1 MANTSIL
8 GAGQSALSAAQ
19 AGLVTTGHNIANV
32 NTPGYSRQVVV
43 QSASAGQDI
52 GVGFIGKGTEV
63 STIRRVF
70 NEFLYNQVVA
80 GETTKGAIDSYYAQI
95 KQIDNMLAD
104 ASSGVSSAMQE
115 FFEGV
120 QDVAANPGSA
130 ASRQAMLSSAEA
142 MAARFK
148 SIGGR
153 LDEMRQSINGQITT
167 SIGAINTYAQQIAS
181 LNDAIEKAQ
190 GTAGEGKP
198 ANDLL
203 DQRDQ
208 VIAELSKEVKVSV
221 VKQGNSYNVFMGSG
235 QALTVGTQVFKIQA
249 APIQTDASELQ
260 LAYVSNGTL
269 TRIPDTSITGGRL
282 GGLLEFRSKSLDPA
296 QNALGRIAIGL
307 AETFNAQ
314 HRLGQDQTGALGGGF
329 FTSGSPRVNQNTAN
343 TGTGAV
349 TAAITDASQLTTS
362 DYRISFTSATGDFVV
377 TRVSDNKRFPDPG
390 TYTTFPQTID
400 GITINSPSAMGD
412 FDLNDEFLIQPTRGG
427 ATGFDVE
434 LNDIKNIAAAAPI
447 RTAAAS
453 GNTGTATVSA
463 GVVTP
468 PLNANLQQPVTIT
481 FNANGTYNVTGT
493 GTGNPVNQAYTSGG
507 NITYNGWTIQI
518 SGTPA
523 AGDTFTIDPNTGGVG
538 DNRNALLL
546 AGLQTSNTLEGGQ
559 TYQNAYTH
567 MVSQVGNKT
576 HELEVT
582 GKAEAKLL
590 AAAVQAHQAE
600 SGVNLD
606 EEAANLM
613 RYQQAYQA
621 AAKVMQT
628 ASQLFDLLL
637 DLGQ

>member
-8 GAGQSALSAAQ
+8 GAGQSALTAAQ
-19 AGLVTTGHNIANV
+19 TGLVTTGHNIANV

-70 NEFLYNQVVA
+70 NEFLHNQVVA
-80 GETTKGAIDSYYAQI
+80 GETTKGAIDSHYAQI

-104 ASSGVSSAMQE
+104 PTSGISAAMQD

-120 QDVAANPGSA
+120 QDVATNPGSA
-130 ASRQAMLSSAEA
+130 ASRQAMLSGAEA
-142 MAARFK
+142 MAARFQ
-148 SIGGR
+148 SIADR
-153 LDEMRQSINGQITT
+153 LNEMRQSINGQVT
-167 SIGAINTYAQQIAS
+167 SSISAINVYAQQIAS

-203 DQRDQ
+203 DQRDHI
-208 VIAELSKEVKVSV
+208 IAELSKEVKVSV

-235 QALTVGTQVFKIQA
+235 QALTVGTQVFKVQA
-249 APIQTDASELQ
+249 AINPTDASKIQ
-260 LAYVSNGTL
+260 LSYASNGTTTL
-269 TRIPDTSITGGRL
+269 IPDSSITGGRL
-282 GGLLEFRSKSLDPA
+282 GGLLDFRNNSLDAA
-296 QNALGRIAIGL
+296 QNALGRVAIGL

-314 HRLGQDQTGALGGGF
+314 HRLGQDQTGALGGNF
-329 FTSGSPRVNQNTAN
+329 FTAGVPRVNASTTN

-349 TAAITDASQLTTS
+349 NAAITDPSALTTS
-362 DYRISFTSATGDFVV
+362 NYRVAFSSGTFTV
-377 TRVSDNKRFPDPG
+377 TRLSDNKQFPTSPA
-390 TYTTFPQTID
+390 TFNTFPQTID
-400 GITINSPSAMGD
+400 GITITSPSAMAAFGA
-412 FDLNDEFLIQPTRGG
+412 NDEYVIQPTRDG
-427 ATGFDVE
+427 ASGFGV
-434 LNDIKNIAAAAPI
+434 LINDTKNIAAAAPI
-447 RTAAAS
+447 RTGAAS

-463 GVVTP
+463 GVVNAP
-468 PLNANLQQPVTIT
+468 VNANLQQPVTIR
-481 FNANGTYNVTGT
+481 FNADGTYNVTGT

-507 NITYNGWTIQI
+507 GITYNGWTIQI

-523 AGDTFTIDPNTGGVG
+523 SGDTFTIGPNTGGVG

-546 AGLQTSNTLEGGQ
+546 SGLQAKGTLEGGL

-576 HELEVT
+576 RELEVT
-582 GKAEAKLL
+582 GKAEEKLL
-590 AAAVQAHQAE
+590 AAAVQAHQSE

-628 ASQLFDLLL
+628 ASQLFELLL
-637 DLGQ
+637 DLGN

>member
-8 GAGQSALSAAQ
+8 GAGQSALTAAQ
-19 AGLVTTGHNIANV
+19 TGLVTTGHNIANV

-70 NEFLYNQVVA
+70 NEFLHNQVVA
-80 GETTKGAIDSYYAQI
+80 GETTKGAIDSFYAQI

-104 ASSGVSSAMQE
+104 ATSGISSTMQD
-115 FFEGV
+115 FFEGI

-142 MAARFK
+142 MAARFD

-153 LDEMRQSINGQITT
+153 LDEMRQSLNGQITS
-167 SIGAINTYAQQIAS
+167 SISAINTYAQQIGA

-235 QALTVGTQVFKIQA
+235 QALTVGTQVFKLTA
-249 APIQTDASELQ
+249 AVNTTDASKLQ
-260 LAYVSNGTL
+260 LAYVSNGTM
-269 TRIPDTSITGGRL
+269 TRIPDSSITGGKL
-282 GGLLEFRSKSLDPA
+282 GGLLDFRNNSLDVA
-296 QNALGRIAIGL
+296 QNELGRVAIGL

-314 HRLGQDQTGALGGGF
+314 HRLGQDQTGALGGAF
-329 FTSGSPRVNQNTAN
+329 FTTGTPRVNASTAN

-349 TAAITDASQLTTS
+349 TATITDASQLTAS
-362 DYRISFTSATGDFVV
+362 DYRITHVGGNFTV
-377 TRVSDNKRFPDPG
+377 TRLSDNTTFP
-390 TYTTFPQTID
+390 TFTTFPQTID
-400 GITINSPSAMGD
+400 GITIASASAPASFGA
-412 FDLNDEFLIQPTRGG
+412 NDEYVIQPTREG
-427 ATGFDVE
+427 ATSFGVAIS
-434 LNDIKNIAAAAPI
+434 DIKNIAAAAPI
-447 RTAAAS
+447 RTAVATT
-453 GNTGTATVSA
+453 NTGTASVSA
-463 GVVTP
+463 GTV
-468 PLNANLQQPVTIT
+468 NATNVNLQQPVTIT
-481 FNANGTYNVTGT
+481 FNADGTYNVNGT

-507 NITYNGWTIQI
+507 NISYNGWTIQI
-518 SGTPA
+518 SGTPS
-523 AGDTFTIDPNTGGVG
+523 AGDTFTIGPNTGGVG
-538 DNRNALLL
+538 DNRNALKL
-546 AGLQTSNTLEGGQ
+546 AGLQTANTLEGGM
-559 TYQNAYTH
+559 TYQNAYTE
-567 MVSQVGNKT
+567 MVSRVGNKT
-576 HELEVT
+576 RELEVT
-582 GKAEAKLL
+582 GKAEEKLL
-590 AAAVQAHQAE
+590 AAAIQAHQSE

-628 ASQLFDLLL
+628 ASQLFEMLLE
-637 DLGQ
+637 LGGA

>member
-8 GAGQSALSAAQ
+8 GAGQSALTAAQ

-32 NTPGYSRQVVV
+32 NTPGYSRQVVI

-52 GVGFIGKGTEV
+52 GVGFIGKGTEI

-70 NEFLYNQVVA
+70 NEFLHNQVVA

-104 ASSGVSSAMQE
+104 ATSGVSSAMQD

-120 QDVAANPGSA
+120 QDVATNPGSA

-153 LDEMRQSINGQITT
+153 LDEMRQSLNGQITT
-167 SIGAINTYAQQIAS
+167 SISAINVYAQQIAS

-221 VKQGNSYNVFMGSG
+221 VKQGNSYNVFIGSG
-235 QALTVGTQVFKIQA
+235 QALTVGTQTFKVQA
-249 APIQTDASELQ
+249 AVNQTDASELQ
-260 LAYVSNGTL
+260 LSYAANGTS
-269 TRIPDTSITGGRL
+269 TRIPDSSITGGRL

-296 QNALGRIAIGL
+296 QNALGRVAIGL

-314 HRLGQDQTGALGGGF
+314 HRLGQDQTGALGGTF
-329 FTSGSPRVNQNTAN
+329 FTAGASRVNAHTAN
-343 TGTGAV
+343 TGTGVV
-349 TAAITDASQLTTS
+349 TASVTDASQLTTS
-362 DYRISFTSATGDFVV
+362 DYRVTHSGGNFTV
-377 TRVSDNKRFPDPG
+377 TRVSDGKVFP
-390 TYTTFPQTID
+390 TFNTFPQTVD
-400 GITINSPSAMGD
+400 GITIASSSAMASFGA
-412 FDLNDEFLIQPTRGG
+412 NDEFLIQPTRQG
-427 ATGFDVE
+427 ATGFSVAI
-434 LNDIKNIAAAAPI
+434 NDIKSIAAAAPI

-453 GNTGTATVSA
+453 GNTGTASVSA
-463 GVVTP
+463 GVVNAP
-468 PLNANLQQPVTIT
+468 VNANLQQPVTIT

-507 NITYNGWTIQI
+507 SITYNGWTIQI

-523 AGDTFTIDPNTGGVG
+523 AGDTFTIGPNTGGVG
-538 DNRNALLL
+538 DNRNALKL
-546 AGLQTSNTLEGGQ
+546 ASLQTANTLEGGQ

-567 MVSQVGNKT
+567 MVSQIGNKT
-576 HELEVT
+576 RELEVT
-582 GKAEAKLL
+582 GKAEEKLL
-590 AAAVQAHQAE
+590 AAAVQAHQSE

-637 DLGQ
+637 DLGA

>member
-8 GAGQSALSAAQ
+8 GAGQSALTAAQ

-70 NEFLYNQVVA
+70 NEFLHNQVVA
-80 GETTKGAIDSYYAQI
+80 GETTKSSIDSYYAQI

-104 ASSGVSSAMQE
+104 PTSGISAAMQD

-120 QDVAANPGSA
+120 QDVATNPGSA

-142 MAARFK
+142 MAARFD
-148 SIGGR
+148 SIGDR
-153 LDEMRQSINGQITT
+153 LNEMRQSLNGQITT
-167 SIGAINTYAQQIAS
+167 SISAINVYAQQIAS

-208 VIAELSKEVKVSV
+208 VLAELSKEVKVSV

-235 QALTVGTQVFKIQA
+235 QALTVGTQVFKLTA
-249 APIQTDASELQ
+249 AVNPTDASELQ
-260 LAYVSNGTL
+260 LAYNANGTSL
-269 TRIPDTSITGGRL
+269 RIPDSSITGGRL
-282 GGLLEFRSKSLDPA
+282 GGLLEFRSQSLDPA
-296 QNALGRIAIGL
+296 QNALGRVAIGL
-307 AETFNAQ
+307 SETFNAQ
-314 HRLGQDQTGALGGGF
+314 HRLGQDQTGALGTNF
-329 FTSGSPRVNQNTAN
+329 FTAGAPRVNGNIN
-343 TGTGAV
+343 NVGTETVGA
-349 TAAITDASQLTTS
+349 TISDPSQLTTS
-362 DYRISFTSATGDFVV
+362 DYRVTFSGGGFLV
-377 TRVSDNKRFPDPG
+377 TRLSDNTRFPPAPG
-390 TYTTFPQTID
+390 TFGAFPQTVD
-400 GITINSPSAMGD
+400 GITIDSTSALAS
-412 FDLNDEFLIQPTRGG
+412 FNTANEYVIQPTRAG
-427 ATGFDVE
+427 ATNFGVAI
-434 LNDIKNIAAAAPI
+434 NDIKKIAAAAPV
-447 RTAAAS
+447 RTGAGTSNKGTGKITAGTVDSTFTTAS
-453 GNTGTATVSA
+453 LPATVTLTFS
-463 GVVTP
+463 GG
-468 PLNANLQQPVTIT
+468 NLTASPAVPG
-481 FNANGTYNVTGT
+481 F
-493 GTGNPVNQAYTSGG
+493 PQAYTDPDSLSF
-507 NITYNGWTIQI
+507 NGISFDI
-518 SGTPA
+518 SGTLQD
-523 AGDTFTIDPNTGGVG
+523 GDTFTISPNTGGVG

-546 AGLQTSNTLEGGQ
+546 AGLQTANTLEGGQ

-567 MVSQVGNKT
+567 MVSTIGNKT
-576 HELEVT
+576 RELEVT
-582 GKAEAKLL
+582 GKAEEKLL
-590 AAAVQAHQAE
+590 AAAVQAHQSE

-637 DLGQ
+637 DLGA